1 LLPVLPGECVTALTF
16 DEFRSTLFMLIS
28 KLALK
33 WIA

>member
-1 LLPVLPGECVTALTF
+1 LPPVSPGECVTALTC

-28 KLALK
+28 KSALK